1 MTPEIQSL
9 YKLWLDRLD
18 SADPMYEELAS
29 IEGNEAAITD
39 RFYQEI
45 VFGTA
50 GLAASAAQEPT
61 A

>member
-18 SADPMYEELAS
+18 SADPMHEELAS
-29 IEGNEAAITD
+29 IEGDEAAITD

-45 VFGTA
+45 VLEPLDF
-50 GLAASAAQEPT
+50 AASAAQEPT

>member
-18 SADPMYEELAS
+18 PADPMHEELAS
-29 IEGNEAAITD
+29 IGGDEAAITD

-50 GLAASAAQEPT
+50 GLRGI
-61 A
+61 